1 MRRQAR
7 VVVASVFAALP
18 WIQLAGRLRP
28 RHIPNM
34 STILSING
42 QGTLTIPSEVLKQM
56 GIGGVGQ
63 VILESDISGQVVLK
77 AYEGRPVEIYDDVR
91 LAEFQE
97 ADTEL
102 EPYMAKIE
110 AALQKATVP

>member
-1 MRRQAR
+1 
-7 VVVASVFAALP
+7 
-18 WIQLAGRLRP
+18 
-28 RHIPNM
+28 M

-63 VILESDISGQVVLK
+63 VILESDSRGQVVLK
-77 AYEGRPVEIYDDVR
+77 AYVGRPMEIYSEERV
-91 LAEFQE
+91 AEFQQ
-97 ADTEL
+97 ADAEL

-110 AALQKATVP
+110 AALQKHSLP